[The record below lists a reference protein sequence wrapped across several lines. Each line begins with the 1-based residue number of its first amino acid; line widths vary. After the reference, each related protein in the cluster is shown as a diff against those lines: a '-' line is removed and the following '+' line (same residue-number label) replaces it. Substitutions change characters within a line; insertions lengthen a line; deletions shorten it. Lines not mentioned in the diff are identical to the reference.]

1 MPHHFYHHRPG
12 FRYRRRFYRR
22 HWPYRW
28 SWLHSPDSPEG
39 PVPSPFVAWA
49 QRVLA
54 QVFGPIVPQDGVLGP
69 ETRRFV
75 GQFQAQN
82 GLPMTGDLD
91 GATVSALQAPT
102 LGPELVNPIPRRP
115 EPAMPH
121 GRHRDRGDQH
131 AGRREPPMPQ
141 AGGQEPVIQ
150 KAGRS
155 APQPPPT
162 SKGDGHGQDAAPQ
175 PEAGELNEFGFS
187 FAEASKPGK
196 WVRDGGRII
205 LMGA

>member
-1 MPHHFYHHRPG
+1 MPHHLYHHRPG

-82 GLPMTGDLD
+82 GLPTTGDLD
-91 GATVSALQAPT
+91 GATVSALQAAAAGS
-102 LGPELVNPIPRRP
+102 LAAPIPRDSGALHP
-115 EPAMPH
+115 
-121 GRHRDRGDQH
+121 GG
-131 AGRREPPMPQ
+131 REPPRLHPRESAMARP
-141 AGGQEPVIQ
+141 GH
-150 KAGRS
+150 S
-155 APQPPPT
+155 APQSSPAPISSVAPAPSEAPPRPRH
-162 SKGDGHGQDAAPQ
+162 GHPPGPPESGEQKELAPGFTEALKRGQ
-175 PEAGELNEFGFS
+175 
-187 FAEASKPGK
+187 
-196 WVRDGGRII
+196 WVRDGGRVVLI
-205 LMGA
+205 GV